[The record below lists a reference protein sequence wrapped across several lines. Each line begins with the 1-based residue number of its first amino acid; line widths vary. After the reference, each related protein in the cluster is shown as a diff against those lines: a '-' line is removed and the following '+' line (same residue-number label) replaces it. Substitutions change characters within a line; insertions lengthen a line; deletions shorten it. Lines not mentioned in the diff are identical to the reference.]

1 MFPSSYSAP
10 PPIPAAAY
18 PLPPA
23 QPDLSIPVGLLI
35 DRLENLQVRSG
46 STQARTRAVQLPQPR
61 YSSGQISGVEFHRWL
76 RLFVATIDRMGLNH
90 PACHNEL
97 ATNKYILPQKLRT
110 LAGEAADLRNALI
123 KIQARFPPISSI
135 YPELYREIQNVPR
148 CSTNRQRVDRSGN
161 LVASLGLMLDWF
173 PGRDIS
179 REDVIYAVHRIE
191 GETEGS
197 VNLLYELNEI
207 DRRHDLPPNDPQHCS
222 YIKSLMQRLDRLRKV
237 WSELDAAICIAG
249 RKAVVPSISSFANE
263 LHSTKEDDDD
273 DEGEPTSGNEDDAG
287 DDGESTSENEDDAGD
302 DGESTSENEDDAD
315 DDDGESTSGDEDDD
329 DDDNGKS
336 TSEDDDDDN
345 DD

>member
-1 MFPSSYSAP
+1 
-10 PPIPAAAY
+10 
-18 PLPPA
+18 
-23 QPDLSIPVGLLI
+23 
-35 DRLENLQVRSG
+35 
-46 STQARTRAVQLPQPR
+46 
-61 YSSGQISGVEFHRWL
+61 
-76 RLFVATIDRMGLNH
+76 MGLSH

-97 ATNKYILPQKLRT
+97 ATNKYILPQELRT

-148 CSTNRQRVDRSGN
+148 CSTNKQRVERSGS
-161 LVASLGLMLDWF
+161 LVTSLGLLYSWF
-173 PGRDIS
+173 PEKDIS
-179 REDVIYAVHRIE
+179 REDVIYVVHRIE
-191 GETEGS
+191 GESEGS
-197 VNLLYELNEI
+197 VALLNDLKEI
-207 DRRHDLPPNDPQHCS
+207 DRRQSLPKHHPDHSS
-222 YIKSLMQRLDRLRKV
+222 YIKSLIQRLEHLRKL
-237 WSELDAAICIAG
+237 WSEVEAALSIAG
-249 RKAVVPSISSFANE
+249 KKSVVPSMSSFANE
-263 LHSTKEDDDD
+263 LHSTNEDDDD

>member
-1 MFPSSYSAP
+1 MFPSSYSASL
-10 PPIPAAAY
+10 PIPAAAY
-18 PLPPA
+18 PPLPA

-61 YSSGQISGVEFHRWL
+61 YSASGQISGVEFHRWL

-197 VNLLYELNEI
+197 VTLLLELNEI

-222 YIKSLMQRLDRLRKV
+222 YIRALMQRLDRLRQL
-237 WSELDAAICIAG
+237 WSDLDASLSIAG
-249 RKAVVPSISSFANE
+249 RKAVVPSMTSFA
-263 LHSTKEDDDD
+263 
-273 DEGEPTSGNEDDAG
+273 AG
-287 DDGESTSENEDDAGD
+287 ITP
-302 DGESTSENEDDAD
+302 
-315 DDDGESTSGDEDDD
+315 
-329 DDDNGKS
+329 
-336 TSEDDDDDN
+336 
-345 DD
+345 

>member
-1 MFPSSYSAP
+1 MFPSSYSASL
-10 PPIPAAAY
+10 PIPAAAY
-18 PLPPA
+18 PLLPA

-46 STQARTRAVQLPQPR
+46 STQARTKAVQLPQPR
-61 YSSGQISGVEFHRWL
+61 YSASGQISGVEFHRWL

-197 VNLLYELNEI
+197 VTLLLELNEI

-222 YIKSLMQRLDRLRKV
+222 YIKSLMQRLDRLRKL
-237 WSELDAAICIAG
+237 WSELDAALCIAG
-249 RKAVVPSISSFANE
+249 RKAVVPSMSSFANE
-263 LHSTKEDDDD
+263 LHST
-273 DEGEPTSGNEDDAG
+273 NEDDA
-287 DDGESTSENEDDAGD
+287 DD

-336 TSEDDDDDN
+336 TSEDDDDVN

>member
-1 MFPSSYSAP
+1 MFPSS
-10 PPIPAAAY
+10 AAAY

-110 LAGEAADLRNALI
+110 LAGEAADLRDALI

-148 CSTNRQRVDRSGN
+148 CSTNRQRVDRSGI

-237 WSELDAAICIAG
+237 WSELDAALCIAG

-336 TSEDDDDDN
+336 TSEDDDDNN

>member
-1 MFPSSYSAP
+1 MFPSS
-10 PPIPAAAY
+10 AAAY

-148 CSTNRQRVDRSGN
+148 CSTNRQRVDRSGI

-197 VNLLYELNEI
+197 VTLLYELNEI

-222 YIKSLMQRLDRLRKV
+222 YIKSLMQRLDRLRKL
-237 WSELDAAICIAG
+237 WSELDAALCIAG

-263 LHSTKEDDDD
+263 LHSTNEDDDD
-273 DEGEPTSGNEDDAG
+273 DEGESTSGNEDDA
-287 DDGESTSENEDDAGD
+287 DD

>member
-1 MFPSSYSAP
+1 MFPSS
-10 PPIPAAAY
+10 AAAY

-61 YSSGQISGVEFHRWL
+61 YSASGQLSGVEFHRWL

-197 VNLLYELNEI
+197 VTLLLELNEI
-207 DRRHDLPPNDPQHCS
+207 DRRHGLPPNDPQHSS
-222 YIKSLMQRLDRLRKV
+222 YIKSLMQRLDRLRKL
-237 WSELDAAICIAG
+237 WSELDAALCIAG
-249 RKAVVPSISSFANE
+249 RKAVVPSMSSFANE
-263 LHSTKEDDDD
+263 LHSTNEDDDD
-273 DEGEPTSGNEDDAG
+273 DEGEPTSG
-287 DDGESTSENEDDAGD
+287 NEDDAGD